1 MLLCDFMV
9 STAGF
14 EPATTRLQTED
25 SIQTELRTDKNWGDI
40 WESNPDLNIHSVI
53 CTPLT
58 PMSP

>member
-1 MLLCDFMV
+1 MV